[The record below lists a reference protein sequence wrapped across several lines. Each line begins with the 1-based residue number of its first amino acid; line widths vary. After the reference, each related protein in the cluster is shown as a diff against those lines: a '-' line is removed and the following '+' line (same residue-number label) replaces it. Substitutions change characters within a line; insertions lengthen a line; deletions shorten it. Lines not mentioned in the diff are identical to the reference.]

1 MGAYKRIL
9 IKLSGE
15 ALQGSQ
21 PFGIDPAEVHRISQ
35 EIVEVHRQGVQI
47 GLVVG
52 GGNIFRGR
60 DIVSQLGIEPATA
73 DNMGML
79 ATVINSLALQ
89 AAMEKMGVDTRVQTA
104 IPMEQVAEPF
114 IRRRAIRHMEKERIV
129 IFGAGTGNPFF
140 TTDTA
145 ATLRAVEIEAEVI
158 LKGTKVDGVYDSD
171 PITNENARR
180 FATLTYDEVLKGRY
194 RVMDATAV
202 SLSMEHELPIIVFNL
217 KRHGELVK
225 AALGEPVGTRVA

>member
-1 MGAYKRIL
+1 
-9 IKLSGE
+9 
-15 ALQGSQ
+15 
-21 PFGIDPAEVHRISQ
+21 
-35 EIVEVHRQGVQI
+35 
-47 GLVVG
+47 
-52 GGNIFRGR
+52 
-60 DIVSQLGIEPATA
+60 
-73 DNMGML
+73 
-79 ATVINSLALQ
+79 
-89 AAMEKMGVDTRVQTA
+89 MGVDTRVQTA

-202 SLSMEHELPIIVFNL
+202 SLAMEHELPIIVFNL
-217 KRHGELVK
+217 KRYGELVK